1 MKLKCTTLLIA
12 ATFFLV
18 GCSESENKAPQQKSP
33 TAAAEKQRTLAA
45 PKQETK
51 TASIANQPE
60 PPIET
65 ALQNKSK
72 TAEEELIQEAK
83 LLADALTYEGD
94 ETPREQVEKEIKEV
108 LEAVMADLS
117 EREKGDTNKQ

>member
-12 ATFFLV
+12 TTFFLI
-18 GCSESENKAPQQKSP
+18 GCSESENKALQQKSP
-33 TAAAEKQRTLAA
+33 TAATEKQQTLAA

-51 TASIANQPE
+51 SASTANQPE

-72 TAEEELIQEAK
+72 TAEEELMQEAK
-83 LLADALTYEGD
+83 LLADALAYEGD
-94 ETPREQVEKEIKEV
+94 DTPREQVEKEIKEV
-108 LEAVMADLS
+108 LEAVMADLP
-117 EREKGDTNKQ
+117 EREKGDLNKQ